1 MTQTYTLATLEVLPT
16 THQDIKVRLELAG
29 YAHAIDHDTGCIDMT
44 GLSLLTMQPSPAPP
58 IRSWTRE
65 RLDDVADKIANSR
78 VDFVFEKD
86 SPSASTSLKSFRHYK
101 GGTYTLLMVARD
113 SEERDDM
120 LAVYVSHQT
129 QQVWARPW
137 PMFNEVVLWPDGV
150 RRPRFIEMT
159 PDDPAST

>member
-1 MTQTYTLATLEVLPT
+1 MTQTYTLATLEVLPS
-16 THQDIKVRLELAG
+16 THEDIKSRLELAG
-29 YAHAIDHDTGCIDMT
+29 YAHAIDVKTNCIDMT
-44 GLSLLTMQPSPAPP
+44 GLSLRSKRSPVFSMHPPSSFTQGSLT
-58 IRSWTRE
+58 
-65 RLDDVADKIANSR
+65 V
-78 VDFVFEKD
+78 KD
-86 SPSASTSLKSFRHYK
+86 PTVGQNTTLKSFRHYK

-137 PMFNEVVLWPDGV
+137 PMFNEIVLWPDGV